1 MVESVQQAA
10 HGATTEG
17 LTGADLVVEALE
29 RNGVD
34 TVFGIPGVHTLALY
48 DALHE
53 RSINHILA
61 RHEQGAGFMADGY
74 ARASGKPGVAFIIT
88 GPGITNVATPIG
100 EAYTDGSPVFVVSA
114 NVERPYLDA
123 MRGNL
128 HDLKDQMGLM
138 AAVTQWNSRVMDPA
152 DGPEA
157 IAEGLHRLTS
167 GRTRPVHV
175 EVPLD
180 VLDERVTR
188 DVDIPNVESQIALP
202 DPDAIQQAVHAL
214 QESEKVV
221 IYAGGGAVASAA
233 PEAILAIAEQL
244 SAPVITSVMGKGAAP
259 EDHPLVL
266 GATWAT
272 GNAVDALLREADTL
286 LVIGSKLGA
295 QATQMFQLP
304 LPGRIIRIDI
314 DESEMTRN
322 AAPAVSILADAA
334 PAVEALAAALKE
346 NGVSKRSF
354 TVEQIADA
362 RREALATAWNADRND
377 YIQAVRR
384 AIPRDGITV
393 WDMTMM
399 SYVAGPLFPVYEP
412 RTFMFPSGYGT
423 LGFSLPVALGAKVA
437 KPDTPVVAIIGDG
450 GFQFTMAEL
459 ATAVQFNLSV
469 PIVIFDDSTYSAV
482 KENQLITRDG
492 RYIAVDLINPDFLKL
507 ADAYGVPSCRPET
520 PDALQ
525 QEIETALQR
534 SGPTIINAPIPG
546 WV

>member
-1 MVESVQQAA
+1 MVDLAEKGSV
-10 HGATTEG
+10 GVTVEG
-17 LTGADLVVEALE
+17 LTGADLVVETLQS
-29 RNGVD
+29 NGVD

-53 RSINHILA
+53 RPINHILA

-128 HDLKDQMGLM
+128 HDLKDQLGVM
-138 AAVTQWNSRVMDPA
+138 AALTQWNNRVMNPA
-152 DGPEA
+152 EA
-157 IAEGLHRLTS
+157 PAAVGEGLRRLMR

-175 EVPLD
+175 ELPLD
-180 VLDERVTR
+180 VLDERVPGQVEIPRITR
-188 DVDIPNVESQIALP
+188 ETLQP
-202 DPDAIQQAVHAL
+202 DPAAIETAVSTLAAAG
-214 QESEKVV
+214 KIV
-221 IYAGGGAVASAA
+221 IYAGGGAVASPA
-233 PEAILAIAEQL
+233 PDTILAIAERL
-244 SAPVITSVMGKGAAP
+244 SAPVITSVMGKGAVP

-266 GATWAT
+266 GATWEP

-295 QATQMFQLP
+295 QATEMFQLP
-304 LPGRIIRIDI
+304 LAESIVRIDI
-314 DESEMTRN
+314 DEAEMSLN
-322 AAPAVSILADAA
+322 AQPSVAILADAA
-334 PAVEALAAALKE
+334 PAVQALAAALE
-346 NGVSKRSF
+346 ARAVSKGSF
-354 TVEQIADA
+354 SAEQIASA
-362 RREALATAWNADRND
+362 RSEALASGWGADRD
-377 YIQAVRR
+377 GYIQAVRR

-399 SYVAGPLFPVYEP
+399 SYVAGKRFPVYEP

-437 KPDTPVVAIIGDG
+437 QPDKAVVAVIGDG

-459 ATAVQFNLSV
+459 ATAVQFKLNV
-469 PIVIFDDSTYSAV
+469 PIIIFDDSTYSAV
-482 KENQLITRDG
+482 KDAQKQSRDG
-492 RYIAVDLINPDFLKL
+492 RYLAVDLVNPDFLKL
-507 ADAYGVPSCRPET
+507 ADAYGVPACRPET
-520 PDALQ
+520 PEALQ
-525 QEIETALQR
+525 HEIELALQR
-534 SGPTIINAPIPG
+534 DLPTIINAPIPG

>member
-1 MVESVQQAA
+1 MVEVMEK
-10 HGATTEG
+10 GAPGGTTAG
-17 LTGADLVVEALE
+17 LTGADLVVETLE

-53 RSINHILA
+53 RRINHILA

-88 GPGITNVATPIG
+88 GPGITNVATPVG

-128 HDLKDQMGLM
+128 HDLKDQLGLM

-152 DGPEA
+152 DAPAA
-157 IAEGLHRLTS
+157 IAEGLRRLSS

-180 VLDERVTR
+180 VLDERV
-188 DVDIPNVESQIALP
+188 DGEVEIARIERQATLP
-202 DPDAIQQAVHAL
+202 GPDAIRQAVDAL
-214 QESEKVV
+214 RESERVV

-233 PEAILAIAEQL
+233 PDAILAIAERL
-244 SAPVITSVMGKGAAP
+244 SAPVISSVMGKGAVP
-259 EDHPLVL
+259 EDHPLAL
-266 GATWAT
+266 GAAWES
-272 GNAVDALLREADTL
+272 GNPVEALLREADTL

-295 QATQMFQLP
+295 QATEMFQMP
-304 LPGRIIRIDI
+304 LPGRIVRIDI
-314 DESEMTRN
+314 DADEMTRN
-322 AAPAVSILADAA
+322 AEPDVAILADAA
-334 PAVEALAAALKE
+334 PAVEALAAALE
-346 NGVSKRSF
+346 ASGVSKRSF
-354 TVEQIADA
+354 SQDRIDGVRCD
-362 RREALATAWNADRND
+362 ALATGWGNDRDD

-384 AIPRDGITV
+384 AIPRNGITV

-399 SYVAGPLFPVYEP
+399 SYVAGKRFPVYEP

-437 KPDTPVVAIIGDG
+437 QPDKPVVAIIGDG

-482 KENQLITRDG
+482 KENQLKTREG
-492 RYIAVDLINPDFLKL
+492 RYLAVDLINPDFLKL
-507 ADAYGVPSCRPET
+507 ADAYGVPACRPET
-520 PDALQ
+520 PEALQ

-534 SGPTIINAPIPG
+534 SGPTIINAPIRG

>member
-1 MVESVQQAA
+1 VANLKERESLGTA
-10 HGATTEG
+10 TEG
-17 LTGADLVVEALE
+17 LTGADLVVETLE

-34 TVFGIPGVHTLALY
+34 TIFGIPGVHTLALY

-53 RSINHILA
+53 RSLNHILA

-114 NVERPYLDA
+114 NVERQYLDA
-123 MRGNL
+123 MNGNL

-138 AAVTQWNSRVMDPA
+138 AAITQWNSRVMSPA
-152 DGPEA
+152 EGPEA
-157 IAEGLHRLTS
+157 IAEGLRRLTR

-175 EVPLD
+175 ELPID
-180 VLDERVTR
+180 VLDERSTLAVEIPRVAADVTY
-188 DVDIPNVESQIALP
+188 P
-202 DPDAIQQAVHAL
+202 DPDAIAQAVEAL
-214 QESEKVV
+214 ADAGKVV

-233 PEAILAIAEQL
+233 PEAILAIAERL
-244 SAPVITSVMGKGAAP
+244 SAPVMTSVMGKGAVP

-266 GATWAT
+266 GATWVAS
-272 GNAVDALLREADTL
+272 NAVDALLREADTL

-304 LPGRIIRIDI
+304 LPARIVRIDI
-314 DESEMTRN
+314 DPEEMTRN
-322 AAPAVSILADAA
+322 AQPAVSVLADAG
-334 PAVEALAAALKE
+334 PAVEALAAALAE
-346 NGVSKRSF
+346 QGVSKVSF
-354 TVEQIADA
+354 PAGQIADA
-362 RREALATAWNADRND
+362 KRDALATGWGADRND

-384 AIPRDGITV
+384 AVPRDGITV

-399 SYVAGPLFPVYEP
+399 SYVAGTYFPVYEP

-437 KPDTPVVAIIGDG
+437 QPDKAVVAVIGDG

-459 ATAVQFNLSV
+459 ATAVQFNLAV

-482 KENQLITRDG
+482 KDAQKQSRDG
-492 RYIAVDLINPDFLKL
+492 RYLAVDLVNPDFLKL
-507 ADAYGVPSCRPET
+507 ADAYGVPACRPET
-520 PDALQ
+520 PEALQ
-525 QEIETALQR
+525 EEIEIALKR
-534 SGPTIINAPIPG
+534 STPTIINAPIPG

>member
-1 MVESVQQAA
+1 MVDLAEKGSV
-10 HGATTEG
+10 GVTVEG
-17 LTGADLVVEALE
+17 LTGADLVVETLQS
-29 RNGVD
+29 NGVD

-53 RSINHILA
+53 RPINHILA

-128 HDLKDQMGLM
+128 HDLKDQLGVM
-138 AAVTQWNSRVMDPA
+138 AALTQWNNRVMNPA
-152 DGPEA
+152 EA
-157 IAEGLHRLTS
+157 PAAVGEGLRRLMR

-175 EVPLD
+175 ELPLD
-180 VLDERVTR
+180 VLDERVPGQ
-188 DVDIPNVESQIALP
+188 VEIPHIARETLQP
-202 DPDAIQQAVHAL
+202 DPAAIETAVSTLAAAG
-214 QESEKVV
+214 KIV
-221 IYAGGGAVASAA
+221 IYAGGGAVASPA
-233 PEAILAIAEQL
+233 PDAILAIAERL
-244 SAPVITSVMGKGAAP
+244 SAPVITSVMGKGAVP

-266 GATWAT
+266 GATWEP

-295 QATQMFQLP
+295 QATEMFQLP
-304 LPGRIIRIDI
+304 LAESIVRIDI
-314 DESEMTRN
+314 DEAEMSLN
-322 AAPAVSILADAA
+322 AQPSVAILADAA
-334 PAVEALAAALKE
+334 PAVQALAAALE
-346 NGVSKRSF
+346 ARAVSKGSF
-354 TVEQIADA
+354 SAEQIASA
-362 RREALATAWNADRND
+362 RSEALASGWGADRD
-377 YIQAVRR
+377 GYIQAVRR

-399 SYVAGPLFPVYEP
+399 SYVAGKRFPVYEP

-437 KPDTPVVAIIGDG
+437 QPDKAVVAVIGDG

-459 ATAVQFNLSV
+459 ATAVQFKLNV
-469 PIVIFDDSTYSAV
+469 PIIIFDDSTYSAV
-482 KENQLITRDG
+482 KDAQKQSRDG
-492 RYIAVDLINPDFLKL
+492 RYLAVDLVNPDFLKL
-507 ADAYGVPSCRPET
+507 ADAYGVPACRPET
-520 PDALQ
+520 PEALQ
-525 QEIETALQR
+525 HEIELALQR
-534 SGPTIINAPIPG
+534 DLPTIINAPIPG